1 MSLLK
6 AIRRFRQ
13 DESGTELVEFALCLS
28 VLLITTFAILDGSR
42 LVYLNHYVGNAA
54 RDGSRYAMVRG
65 STWAGTSCASATAY
79 RCDAVSANV
88 QSYVVTA
95 SPAVTS
101 TAPLTVTTT
110 WPGTSASG
118 ASCDTS
124 TGANSPGCIVKV
136 QVTYRFTPMVPFIPG
151 KAITLSS
158 TSTVTIA
165 M

>member
-1 MSLLK
+1 MTPKIK
-6 AIRRFRQ
+6 AFLQ
-13 DESGTELVEFALCLS
+13 DEAGAELVEFALCLS
-28 VLLITTFAILDGSR
+28 VVVITTFAILDGSR
-42 LVYLNHYVGNAA
+42 LVYLDHYVGNAA

-65 STWAGTSCASATAY
+65 STWAGTTCATSATYKCA
-79 RCDAVSANV
+79 AVAANV
-88 QSYVVTA
+88 KSYVITA

-101 TAPLTVTTT
+101 TKPLTITTT

-124 TGANSPGCIVKV
+124 TGPNSPGCIVKV
-136 QVTYRFTPMVPFIPG
+136 QVTYQFIPMVPFIPTKG
-151 KAITLSS
+151 ITLSS